1 MVDADGPIFHY
12 DRRDADAAA
21 LLGCIKDGIVVS
33 VMQEDF
39 EIAQALVDIDVF
51 VFDVVKF
58 KIEFAVPAVRAHFA
72 SVYF

>member
-1 MVDADGPIFHY
+1 MNYNLMIAN
-12 DRRDADAAA
+12 
-21 LLGCIKDGIVVS
+21 CICDSSI
-33 VMQEDF
+33 MQEDF

-58 KIEFAVPAVRAHFA
+58 KIEFAVPAVRAHFT